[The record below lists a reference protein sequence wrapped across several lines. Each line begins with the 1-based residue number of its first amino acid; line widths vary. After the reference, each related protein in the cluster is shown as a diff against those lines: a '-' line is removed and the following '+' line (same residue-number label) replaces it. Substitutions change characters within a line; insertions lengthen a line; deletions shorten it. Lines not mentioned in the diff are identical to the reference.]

1 MWRLFGGPLLIN
13 KTSVYSLPNIF
24 VFMKN
29 SFTLEKNYRANI
41 KKFLYYNQ
49 EKSKIFF
56 DAMEEA
62 AKSNKIKTVR
72 PETLEF
78 IILYNQLRGRAF
90 TGNAQLAEALGYNS
104 ASSITEIIKSRQNI
118 DPEKLKIFKE
128 KYKEFISVRKN
139 TENATVIRGAEGIPM
154 YEVTATATGVEVYN
168 DINDKE
174 PVGHMNFPGIEDCD
188 FALPVWGHSMYPY
201 LENGCWVALKVIH
214 DKKILPGEVYYIEW
228 GDYRMYKRLLAGD
241 SADEVIA
248 HSDNTTEMVGTRLKY
263 APFVIKINDIKK
275 LCLVKDIHK
284 KHNH

>member
-1 MWRLFGGPLLIN
+1 
-13 KTSVYSLPNIF
+13 
-24 VFMKN
+24 
-29 SFTLEKNYRANI
+29 
-41 KKFLYYNQ
+41 
-49 EKSKIFF
+49 
-56 DAMEEA
+56 MEEPT
-62 AKSNKIKTVR
+62 KPNKIKTIR

-78 IILYNQLRGRAF
+78 IILYNELKGRAF
-90 TGNAQLAEALGYNS
+90 TGNAQLAEVLGYNS

-118 DPEKLKIFKE
+118 DTEKLKIFKE
-128 KYKEFISVRKN
+128 KYKEFLSADKN
-139 TENATVIRGAEGIPM
+139 TVNSENAVVSGRGDGIPM
-154 YEVTATATGVEVYN
+154 YEITATATGVEVYN

-248 HSDNTTEMVGTRLKY
+248 HSDNTTEMIGNRLKY
-263 APFVIKINDIKK
+263 APFVLKVDEIKK

>member
-1 MWRLFGGPLLIN
+1 MDESP
-13 KTSVYSLPNIF
+13 KP
-24 VFMKN
+24 
-29 SFTLEKNYRANI
+29 
-41 KKFLYYNQ
+41 
-49 EKSKIFF
+49 
-56 DAMEEA
+56 
-62 AKSNKIKTVR
+62 NKIKYIR

-78 IILYNQLRGRAF
+78 IILYNQLKGKAF
-90 TGNAQLAEALGYNS
+90 NGNAQLAGDLGFNN

-118 DPEKLKIFKE
+118 DPEKLKKFKE
-128 KYKEFISVRKN
+128 KYSDFLINKKN
-139 TENATVIRGAEGIPM
+139 TANSENMAASRLSDGIPM
-154 YEVTATATGVEVYN
+154 YEITATATGVEVYN

-201 LENGCWVALKVIH
+201 LENGCWVALKIIH

-241 SADEVIA
+241 NDDEVIA
-248 HSDNTTEMVGTRLKY
+248 HSDNTTEMIGNRLKY
-263 APFVIKINDIKK
+263 APFVVKIADIKK